1 LCLFYKSNTYNESIR
16 NKEKGEKM
24 KLKGKFISMFIAFAL
39 VPVLITGILI
49 FTISQSSSVN
59 EAEANLV
66 NQSKTAMTSIKESVS
81 LIIKSGQDM
90 SQMPIINSYL
100 KSIETGK
107 EDLTLKNG
115 ALDKFKSSIKTF
127 EVYDDILLLDNNGT
141 VLTSALGTLDGKNLS
156 DLEYIVRMKA
166 SKKVEISKV
175 KKSLGS
181 GNPIF
186 AAAIP
191 ILDSNNNIRG
201 TLITTISLSSV
212 SKILNTVQIGDTGYI
227 FVVESDGTAIAHK
240 DEKEILEKNLLKIDI
255 GKTILEKKKGLDEY
269 TYNGVKKLVAYD
281 TDNDFGW
288 TYIATIPLKE
298 LTKTANLILEVL
310 VGIILLTIISGA
322 TLAIII
328 SKGLSKPIIKVS
340 EAMDKIAHGDFTV
353 SVNSKGK
360 DEIAHMS
367 NNLNGTLSSI
377 RVSISAVKETASEV
391 GASADTLADT
401 SSQMT
406 LVANEVAQAIQ
417 EVARGASEQA
427 GEIMDAV
434 NLLNDFTEQ
443 LSIVENKLINV
454 SDKTSDTQNRAEQ
467 GKEQIDSLINSIKEI
482 KNSFES
488 VVIKVEGLSGTVS
501 KIGNITDVINGISEQ
516 TNLLALN
523 AAIEAARAG
532 EQGRGFAVVADEV
545 RKLAEESK
553 NSSEEILNLVKSI
566 AIETKD
572 VIDTTGNV
580 KELIVQQETV
590 ANETVA
596 SFENIIY
603 SVEEIAPLMEETNSS
618 LKSAEASKLAVIEKI
633 QNVSAVSEEVSASS
647 EEISA
652 SSEEML
658 ASCEEVERLASK
670 VDEASEELRSKVEI
684 FKVE

>member
-1 LCLFYKSNTYNESIR
+1 
-16 NKEKGEKM
+16 M
-24 KLKGKFISMFIAFAL
+24 KLKGKFISMFTAFAL

-49 FTISQSSSVN
+49 FIISQSSSVN
-59 EAEANLV
+59 EAKANLLK
-66 NQSKTAMTSIKESVS
+66 QEKSAMTSIKESVS

-107 EDLTLKNG
+107 EDLTLKSG
-115 ALDKFKSSIKTF
+115 VLDKFKSSIKIF

-141 VLTSALGTLDGKNLS
+141 VLTSALGSLDGKNLS
-156 DLEYIVRMKA
+156 DLEYVVRMKE

-181 GNPIF
+181 GKPIF

-201 TLITTISLSSV
+201 TLITTVSLSSV
-212 SKILNTVQIGDTGYI
+212 SKILNNVQIGDTGYI
-227 FVVESDGTAIAHK
+227 FVVENDGTAIAHK

-255 GKTILEKKKGLDEY
+255 GQSILDKKKGIDQY
-269 TYNGVKKLVAYD
+269 TYSGVKKLVAFD

-298 LTKTANLILEVL
+298 LTKTANLLLKVL
-310 VGIILLTIISGA
+310 AGIILLTIISGA
-322 TLAIII
+322 TLAIVI
-328 SKGLSKPIIKVS
+328 SKGLSKPIVKVS
-340 EAMDKIAHGDFTV
+340 EAMNKIAHGDFTV
-353 SVNSKGK
+353 SVDSKGK

-367 NNLNGTLSSI
+367 NNLNETLNSI
-377 RVSISAVKETASEV
+377 RASISAVKDTAGEV

-406 LVANEVAQAIQ
+406 MVANEVAQAIQ

-467 GKEQIDSLINSIKEI
+467 GKQQIDSLINSISEI

-532 EQGRGFAVVADEV
+532 EQGRGFAVVAEEV
-545 RKLAEESK
+545 RKLAEQT
-553 NSSEEILNLVKSI
+553 KS
-566 AIETKD
+566 A
-572 VIDTTGNV
+572 
-580 KELIVQQETV
+580 
-590 ANETVA
+590 
-596 SFENIIY
+596 
-603 SVEEIAPLMEETNSS
+603 VEEINNNLVQFVEDIDVLVDNIENQYETLQSETKGLEEIRTVSYES
-618 LKSAEASKLAVIEKI
+618 TMSVRTVSKSMIETINDLDAEAQSIASMYETIESLAAIAEE
-633 QNVSAVSEEVSASS
+633 NSASTEEVSANVSTYT
-647 EEISA
+647 EEIKKLIQSIN
-652 SSEEML
+652 E
-658 ASCEEVERLASK
+658 
-670 VDEASEELRSKVEI
+670 
-684 FKVE
+684 FKKIADYFKEDFDKYKL

>member
-1 LCLFYKSNTYNESIR
+1 
-16 NKEKGEKM
+16 M
-24 KLKGKFISMFIAFAL
+24 KLKGKFISMFTAFAL

-49 FTISQSSSVN
+49 FIISQSSSVN
-59 EAEANLV
+59 EAKANLLK
-66 NQSKTAMTSIKESVS
+66 QEKSAMTSIKESVS

-107 EDLTLKNG
+107 EDLTLKSG
-115 ALDKFKSSIKTF
+115 VLDKFKSSIKTF

-141 VLTSALGTLDGKNLS
+141 VLTSALGSLDGKNLS
-156 DLEYIVRMKA
+156 DLEYVVRMKE

-181 GNPIF
+181 GKPIF

-201 TLITTISLSSV
+201 TLITTVSLSSV
-212 SKILNTVQIGDTGYI
+212 SKILNNVQIGDTGYI
-227 FVVESDGTAIAHK
+227 FVVENDGTAIAHK

-255 GKTILEKKKGLDEY
+255 GQSILDKKKGIDQY
-269 TYNGVKKLVAYD
+269 TYSGVKKLVAFD

-298 LTKTANLILEVL
+298 LTKTANLLLQVL
-310 VGIILLTIISGA
+310 AGIILLTIISGA

-328 SKGLSKPIIKVS
+328 SKGLSKPIVKVS
-340 EAMDKIAHGDFTV
+340 EAMNKIAHGDFTV
-353 SVNSKGK
+353 SVDSKGK

-367 NNLNGTLSSI
+367 NNLNETLNSI
-377 RVSISAVKETASEV
+377 RASISAVKDTAGEV

-406 LVANEVAQAIQ
+406 MVANEVAQAIQ

-467 GKEQIDSLINSIKEI
+467 GKQQIDSLINSISEI

-553 NSSEEILNLVKSI
+553 NSSEEILNLVRSI

-580 KELIVQQETV
+580 KDLIVQQETV

-670 VDEASEELRSKVEI
+670 VDEASEELRGKVEI

>member
-1 LCLFYKSNTYNESIR
+1 
-16 NKEKGEKM
+16 M

-59 EAEANLV
+59 EAKANLV
-66 NQSKTAMTSIKESVS
+66 NQSKTAMTSIKESAS

-90 SQMPIINSYL
+90 SQMPIINNYL

-115 ALDKFKSSIKTF
+115 VLDKFKSSIKTF

-141 VLTSALGTLDGKNLS
+141 VLTSALGSLDGKNLS

-191 ILDSNNNIRG
+191 ILDSNSNIRG
-201 TLITTISLSSV
+201 TLITTVSLSSV
-212 SKILNTVQIGDTGYI
+212 SKILNNFQIGDTGYI
-227 FVVESDGTAIAHK
+227 FIVENDGTAIAHK
-240 DEKEILEKNLLKIDI
+240 NEKEILEKNLLKIDI
-255 GKTILEKKKGLDEY
+255 GQSILDKKKGVDQY
-269 TYNGVKKLVAYD
+269 TYSGVKKLVAFD

-288 TYIATIPLKE
+288 TYIATIPLNE
-298 LTKTANLILEVL
+298 LTKTANLVL
-310 VGIILLTIISGA
+310 KVLAGIILLTIVSGA

-328 SKGLSKPIIKVS
+328 SKGLSKPIVKVS
-340 EAMDKIAHGDFTV
+340 EAMNKIAHGDFTV

-367 NNLNGTLSSI
+367 NNLNETLNSI
-377 RVSISAVKETASEV
+377 RESISAVKDTASEV

>member
-1 LCLFYKSNTYNESIR
+1 
-16 NKEKGEKM
+16 M

-49 FTISQSSSVN
+49 FTISQSSSVT
-59 EAEANLV
+59 EAKANLV

-90 SQMPIINSYL
+90 SQMPIISNYL

-115 ALDKFKSSIKTF
+115 VLDKFKSSIKTF

-141 VLTSALGTLDGKNLS
+141 VLTSALGSLDGKNLS
-156 DLEYIVRMKA
+156 DLEYVVRMKA

-186 AAAIP
+186 AASIP

-201 TLITTISLSSV
+201 TLITTVSLSSV
-212 SKILNTVQIGDTGYI
+212 SKILNTVQLGDTGYI
-227 FVVESDGTAIAHK
+227 FIVENDGTAIAHIN
-240 DEKEILEKNLLKIDI
+240 EKEILEKNLLKIDI
-255 GKTILEKKKGLDEY
+255 GQSILEKKKGIDQY
-269 TYNGVKKLVAYD
+269 TYGGVKKLVAFD

-288 TYIATIPLKE
+288 TYIATIPLNE

-310 VGIILLTIISGA
+310 LGIILLTIISGA
-322 TLAIII
+322 ILAITI
-328 SKGLSKPIIKVS
+328 SKGLSKPIVKVS

-367 NNLNGTLSSI
+367 NNLNETLNSI
-377 RVSISAVKETASEV
+377 RVSISAVKDTASEV

-467 GKEQIDSLINSIKEI
+467 GKQQIDSLINSISEI

-553 NSSEEILNLVKSI
+553 NSSEEILNLVRSI

-580 KELIVQQETV
+580 KDLIVQQETV

-603 SVEEIAPLMEETNSS
+603 SVEEIAPLMEETNTS

-670 VDEASEELRSKVEI
+670 VDEASEELRGKVEI